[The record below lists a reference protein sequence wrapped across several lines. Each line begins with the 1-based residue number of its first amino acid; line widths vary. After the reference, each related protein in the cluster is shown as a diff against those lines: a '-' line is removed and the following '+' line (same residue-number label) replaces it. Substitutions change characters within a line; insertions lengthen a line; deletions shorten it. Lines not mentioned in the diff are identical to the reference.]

1 MEVILENIDSLRQN
15 LVTYLK
21 KKFKSRSNIMDM
33 ADEIVNQTFLDVAKS
48 ACFNKDQYNFGYMS
62 VACIRKAYKVFHKN
76 DRDKNILV
84 SFDLTAPLIDED
96 SFVEE
101 IENSDDTEF
110 IFQSLQTLKQI
121 ERAIINERY
130 YEDFSFR
137 EISEKH
143 GININTVLSHHRRA
157 LEKLRPVLSKYLN
170 YSISD
175 YQNGKSKPGGSK

>member
-1 MEVILENIDSLRQN
+1 MEVILEDIDSLRQN
-15 LVTYLK
+15 LVSYLK
-21 KKFKSRSNIMDM
+21 RKFYSRSNILDM
-33 ADEIVNQTFLDVAKS
+33 ADEIVNQTFLEVSKS
-48 ACFNKDQYNFGYMS
+48 ASFNKDQYNFGYMS

-76 DRDKNILV
+76 DKDKNILV
-84 SFDLTAPLIDED
+84 NFDLTAPLIDED

-110 IFQSLQTLKQI
+110 IFQSLQTLKKI

-157 LEKLRPVLSKYLN
+157 LEKLRPVLFKYFN
-170 YSISD
+170 YNNSV
-175 YQNGKSKPGGSK
+175 YHYGKSKPGESK